1 MKRQNLE
8 KKLLSNARAI
18 IAHEVAIPMG
28 CIHMSK
34 ILSWLGPDI
43 ADQYPV
49 FDSYMDEVQALPL
62 AQERL
67 KWNCKTLLE
76 KDQELQLINQK
87 YRKDILIA
95 CFDIIDKNHQ
105 KNSA

>member
-1 MKRQNLE
+1 
-8 KKLLSNARAI
+8 
-18 IAHEVAIPMG
+18 
-28 CIHMSK
+28 
-34 ILSWLGPDI
+34 
-43 ADQYPV
+43 
-49 FDSYMDEVQALPL
+49 MDEVQALPL